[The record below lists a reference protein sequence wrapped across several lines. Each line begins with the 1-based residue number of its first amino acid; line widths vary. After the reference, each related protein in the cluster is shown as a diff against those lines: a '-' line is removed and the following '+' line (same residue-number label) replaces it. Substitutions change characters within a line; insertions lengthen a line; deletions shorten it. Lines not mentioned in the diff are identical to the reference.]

1 MTRSAADR
9 RSRRLRSRVSRSRLA
24 ELGALA
30 TRAVS
35 DERGDDATVA
45 TETTVAG
52 DATAG
57 EDSREVGEHNPGD
70 DRGRDLLREP
80 SPHTGTP
87 LRPLPAASVDD
98 VAAAVDRARAA
109 RRSWSE
115 RSPSARATVL
125 ERVADLVLD
134 RRAALADV
142 VQAETGKE
150 REGAVNEVWDIAANA
165 EYYARNAPDL
175 LRPTRRSGAIPGA
188 TRTTEHRHP
197 IGVVGLVTPWN
208 YPLTLAVSD
217 ALPALAA
224 GNSVV
229 IKPAEATP
237 YTALA
242 GRELLLDAGVP
253 PECVHVVPGTGE
265 TAGAA
270 LVERTDFVG
279 FTGSTAVGR
288 EVAATAGRRL
298 VGASLELGGKN
309 PMVVL
314 ADADLDDAVD
324 GAVAGCFPNAGQL
337 CVSLERIYVADAV
350 YEAFRDRLVAATRA
364 LDLGVGFSY
373 DADVGSLIG
382 PDQLDR
388 VRDAVDDAVANG
400 AEVLTGGRHRPD
412 VGPYVYEPTLL
423 EAVGDDAAIAREETF
438 GPVATLHRV
447 ADADEAI
454 DRANDSAYGLHASVW
469 TRDAERGERV
479 AERIRTGTVSVN
491 DAYVSAYGAV
501 DAPMGGVGES
511 GVGRRHG
518 REGLSKYTE
527 AQTVAVSRAGPLAL
541 PGPPW
546 RGPAAR
552 VGSALLR
559 GANRLSRAVRR
570 LPFVG
575 RGGSR

>member
-1 MTRSAADR
+1 M
-9 RSRRLRSRVSRSRLA
+9 A

-30 TRAVS
+30 TRAGP
-35 DERGDDATVA
+35 EEGGGDAVA
-45 TETTVAG
+45 TDDTSAG
-52 DATAG
+52 NAATAA
-57 EDSREVGEHNPGD
+57 DAQ
-70 DRGRDLLREP
+70 GRNLLREP

-98 VAAAVDRARAA
+98 VAAAIDRARAA
-109 RRSWSE
+109 QPSWGA

-165 EYYARNAPDL
+165 EYYAGRAPEL
-175 LRPTRRSGAIPGA
+175 LAPTRRAAAIPGT
-188 TRTTEHRHP
+188 TRTTERRHP
-197 IGVVGLVTPWN
+197 LGVVGLVTPWN

-224 GNSVV
+224 GNAVV

-265 TAGAA
+265 TAGDA
-270 LVERTDFVG
+270 LVDRADFVG
-279 FTGSTAVGR
+279 FTGSTSVGR
-288 EVAATAGRRL
+288 RVAATAGRRL
-298 VGASLELGGKN
+298 VDVSLELGGKN

-314 ADADLDDAVD
+314 ADADLDAAVD
-324 GAVAGCFPNAGQL
+324 GAIAGCFPNAGQL
-337 CVSLERIYVADAV
+337 CVSIERVYVADAV
-350 YEAFRDRLVAATRA
+350 YEQFRDRLVSATRA
-364 LDLGVGFSY
+364 LDLGVDFSY
-373 DADVGSLIG
+373 DTDVGSLIG

-388 VRDAVDDAVANG
+388 VRDAVDDAVAGG
-400 AEVLTGGRHRPD
+400 ARVLTGGRHRPD

-423 EAVGDDAAIAREETF
+423 AGVDDDAAIVSEETF

-469 TRDAERGERV
+469 TRDAARGERV
-479 AERIRTGTVSVN
+479 AERIPTGTVSVN

-501 DAPMGGVGES
+501 DAPMGGMDDS

-518 REGLSKYTE
+518 REGLLKYTE
-527 AQTVAVSRAGPLAL
+527 AQTIGVSRVGPLAL
-541 PGPPW
+541 PDPPW
-546 RGPAAR
+546 RGLAVS
-552 VGSALLR
+552 VGSGLLR